1 MNSNAEQSLELSARR
16 GEQELFDKELKLQLN
31 QSTLLVGQCTET
43 AALQAPAW

>member
-31 QSTLLVGQCTET
+31 QSTLL
-43 AALQAPAW
+43 